1 MTGISIIKN
10 IRTKLLSNEKLKK
23 LIDTKVF
30 PVVAENGTT
39 FPFVLLKKSGI
50 NSVNSKSGI
59 HQDMIVMVIEVVDT
73 NYSKCVEIAEEIR
86 TTIEGKRFENI
97 IDVQLTNGN
106 DNFVADSYVVQMVF
120 NVRTNNN
127 N

>member
-1 MTGISIIKN
+1 MTGLSLLKN
-10 IRTKLLSNEKLKK
+10 IRTQLLLNEKLKT

-50 NSVNSKSGI
+50 NGVYSKSGI
-59 HQDMIVMVIEVVDT
+59 HQDYVVLTVEVVDN

-86 TTIEGKRFENI
+86 KTIEGKRFENI

-106 DNFVADSYVVQMVF
+106 DNFVADTYVVQMIF

-127 N
+127 